1 MYNCFMEKKKGQTI
15 MMNEEL
21 YEALEQELEKNHVEE
36 DVEDVLLDL
45 AENIAERGI
54 MDKEVVFKQSYG
66 RTEVHG
72 CGVCSEEDGETSVLI
87 KWIRV
92 GKKEFEIDDYFL

>member
-1 MYNCFMEKKKGQTI
+1 

-21 YEALEQELEKNHVEE
+21 YEKLEQELEKNHVEE

-54 MDKEVVFKQSYG
+54 MDKEVIFKQSYG
-66 RTEVHG
+66 RKRG
-72 CGVCSEEDGETSVLI
+72 MLASGG
-87 KWIRV
+87 
-92 GKKEFEIDDYFL
+92 EIDTERASIMVLDEFRSAKLGKITLEQVNG

>member
-1 MYNCFMEKKKGQTI
+1 

-21 YEALEQELEKNHVEE
+21 YEALEQEFEKNHVDE

-45 AENIAERGI
+45 AEHLADQGI
-54 MDKEVVFKQSYG
+54 MDKEVIFKESYG
-66 RTEVHG
+66 KTSVEG
-72 CGVCSEEDGETSVLI
+72 CGVCAEEDGEISVLI

>member
-1 MYNCFMEKKKGQTI
+1 
-15 MMNEEL
+15 MNEEL

-54 MDKEVVFKQSYG
+54 MDKEVIYG

-72 CGVCSEEDGETSVLI
+72 CGVCAEEDGETSVLI

-92 GKKEFEIDDYFL
+92 GKKEFKIDDYFL

>member
-1 MYNCFMEKKKGQTI
+1 MENKKGHTI

-36 DVEDVLLDL
+36 DVE
-45 AENIAERGI
+45 NIAERGI
-54 MDKEVVFKQSYG
+54 MDKEVIFKQSYG

-72 CGVCSEEDGETSVLI
+72 CGVCAEEDGETSVLI

-92 GKKEFEIDDYFL
+92 GKKEFKIDDYFL

>member
-1 MYNCFMEKKKGQTI
+1 MTGVQTC
-15 MMNEEL
+15 
-21 YEALEQELEKNHVEE
+21 ALPILDE

-45 AENIAERGI
+45 AEHMADQGI
-54 MDKEVVFKQSYG
+54 MDKEVIFKESYG
-66 RTEVHG
+66 KTSVEG
-72 CGVCSEEDGETSVLI
+72 CGVCAEEDGEISVLI

>member
-1 MYNCFMEKKKGQTI
+1 MYNCLMEKKKGQTI

-54 MDKEVVFKQSYG
+54 VDKEVIFKQSYG

-72 CGVCSEEDGETSVLI
+72 CGVCAEEDGDTSVLI
-87 KWIRV
+87 KWVRV

>member
-54 MDKEVVFKQSYG
+54 MDKEVIFKQSYG

-72 CGVCSEEDGETSVLI
+72 CGVCAEEDGETSVLI

>member
-1 MYNCFMEKKKGQTI
+1 MEKKKGHTI

-21 YEALEQELEKNHVEE
+21 YEKLEQELEKNHVEE

-45 AENIAERGI
+45 AEKIAERGI
-54 MDKEVVFKQSYG
+54 MDKEVIFKQSYG

-72 CGVCSEEDGETSVLI
+72 CGVCAEEDGETSVLI

>member
-72 CGVCSEEDGETSVLI
+72 CGVCAEEDGETSVLI

>member
-1 MYNCFMEKKKGQTI
+1 

-21 YEALEQELEKNHVEE
+21 YETLEHEFERNHVDE

-45 AENIAERGI
+45 AENVADQGI
-54 MDKEVVFKQSYG
+54 MDKEVIFKESYG
-66 RTEVHG
+66 KTSVEG
-72 CGVCSEEDGETSVLI
+72 CGVCAEEDGEISVLI

-92 GKKEFEIDDYFL
+92 GKKEFKIDDYFL

>member
-1 MYNCFMEKKKGQTI
+1 
-15 MMNEEL
+15 MNEEL
-21 YEALEQELEKNHVEE
+21 YEALEQEFEKNHVDE

-45 AENIAERGI
+45 AEHMADQGI
-54 MDKEVVFKQSYG
+54 MDKEVIFKESYG
-66 RTEVHG
+66 KTSVEG
-72 CGVCSEEDGETSVLI
+72 SGVCAVEDGEISVLI

>member
-1 MYNCFMEKKKGQTI
+1 

-21 YEALEQELEKNHVEE
+21 YEALELEFDKNRVDE

-45 AENIAERGI
+45 AEDMADRGI
-54 MDKEVVFKQSYG
+54 LDKEVISKESYG
-66 RTEVHG
+66 KITVEG
-72 CGVCSEEDGETSVLI
+72 CGICTEEDGEISVLI

-92 GKKEFEIDDYFL
+92 GKKEFEINDYFL